1 MWALPGDPHQD
12 GPHQGGPRQVGADAV
27 GTRADPAS
35 SAAAPPGPAA
45 LPSATL
51 ATLPADPGGAAA
63 AGAGLAG
70 TAASALAPAA
80 NTAPAGATGPAV
92 PPSAPAQVAPAVVAL
107 ANGPAG
113 THHLSLLL
121 NPADL
126 GTVQITLHRAA
137 EGPTQVEIV
146 AQHPQTLG
154 LLQHDQ
160 AQLHRALDQ
169 AGVPAAG
176 RSLSFQLGAGGAGTD
191 MAGGGF
197 ARQGGSGG
205 MPRAVAATFGGAL
218 DTPAVFAAAR
228 AVRAGIDITA

>member
-1 MWALPGDPHQD
+1 MGAMPG
-12 GPHQGGPRQVGADAV
+12 GARQAGADAV

-45 LPSATL
+45 SSSATL
-51 ATLPADPGGAAA
+51 AMLPADLGGTAAV
-63 AGAGLAG
+63 GAGLAG
-70 TAASALAPAA
+70 TAVSALAPAA
-80 NTAPAGATGPAV
+80 NPAANIAPAGGTGPAA

-107 ANGPAG
+107 ASGPAG
-113 THHLSLLL
+113 THRLSLLL

-137 EGPTQVEIV
+137 DGPTQIEIV
-146 AQHPQTLG
+146 AQHPQTLS
-154 LLQHDQ
+154 LLVHDQ
-160 AQLHRALDQ
+160 TQLHRALDQ

-176 RSLSFQLGAGGAGTD
+176 RSVSFQLGAGGGGT
-191 MAGGGF
+191 GSGSGF

-205 MPRAVAATFGGAL
+205 TPRAVAAAFGDGHVDTQATF
-218 DTPAVFAAAR
+218 AVAAR

>member
-1 MWALPGDPHQD
+1 MGALPG
-12 GPHQGGPRQVGADAV
+12 GPNQGGPHQVGADAA

-35 SAAAPPGPAA
+35 SPAAPPGPAA
-45 LPSATL
+45 PPSAAL
-51 ATLPADPGGAAA
+51 SALPADPGGAVA
-63 AGAGLAG
+63 AGVGLAG
-70 TAASALAPAA
+70 TAAPAFAPAA
-80 NTAPAGATGPAV
+80 TTAPAGTTAPTA

-107 ANGPAG
+107 ASGPAG

-121 NPADL
+121 TPADL

-137 EGPTQVEIV
+137 GGPTQVEIV

-176 RSLSFQLGAGGAGTD
+176 RSLSFQLGTGGAGTD

-205 MPRAVAATFGGAL
+205 MPRAVAATFGGAV
-218 DTPAVFAAAR
+218 DTPTVFAVAAR